1 VPFVHDVSE
10 HPHTEDLLAAADV
23 LVTDYSSLAVDQ
35 VSLGRPVLFFV
46 PDLDSYRDDVRGL
59 AIPLDE
65 TAPGPVLRETGEIAA
80 ALLDL
85 DAVKREHAA
94 ARDAFAASYCA
105 LDDGAAAARV
115 VDAVF

>member
-1 VPFVHDVSE
+1 MENAPVPASSGGAGEPVGIDRAV
-10 HPHTEDLLAAADV
+10 AIADAEGM
-23 LVTDYSSLAVDQ
+23 LPGYE
-35 VSLGRPVLFFV
+35 
-46 PDLDSYRDDVRGL
+46 L